1 MRLVSRAFCAALLI
15 LAASLNLKSGEPKL
29 AREEGE
35 FKIMMNGIDIGRE
48 KYVILSSDTASS
60 SSSVLDFRNPGD
72 KNQRVQMETR
82 LEMGERYLPKDYQLK
97 SNVAGQK
104 GAIHGEFNSHQVIF
118 EYTAGDAPRK
128 SGLLL
133 GDEFTVLDTNIFH
146 HFVFLARLFKYGDR
160 KSAQRFEVVVPQ
172 EQDNGEIAIR
182 ELGKEEISVLGK
194 KTIETHHLQLDS
206 GALQIHLWV
215 DKQRIL
221 YKISV
226 PEKGIEVLRVSYV
239 VRVGP

>member
-1 MRLVSRAFCAALLI
+1 MKLVRGSFCAALLI
-15 LAASLNLKSGEPKL
+15 LAASFNLKSGEPKL
-29 AREEGE
+29 AKEEGE
-35 FKIMMNGIDIGRE
+35 LKIMINGVDIGRE

-72 KNQRVQMETR
+72 KHQRVQMETR
-82 LEMGERYLPKDYQLK
+82 LEMGERYLPKRYQLK
-97 SNVAGQK
+97 SNVDGQQ
-104 GAIHGEFNSHQVIF
+104 GTIRGEFNSHQVIF
-118 EYTAGDAPRK
+118 EYAAGDVPRK

-172 EQDNGEIAIR
+172 EQDTGQIAIR
-182 ELGKEEISVLGK
+182 ELGKEAISVQGK
-194 KTIETHHLQLDS
+194 RNIETHHLQLDS

-221 YKISV
+221 HKISV
-226 PEKGIEVLRVSYV
+226 PEKRIDVLRVS
-239 VRVGP
+239 